1 MKVLHNE
8 SLKEYTTIRIGG
20 IAKNFYIPESRN
32 ELISLLKIL
41 KDKKYYILGGGSNL
55 LINDKKVFENVISVK
70 SFDKSIKSLGYGIY
84 YVGASVR
91 IQKLIDTINSHG
103 YGGIEYLYSVP
114 GLVGGAIAMNA
125 GRGKKYKS
133 SISDYI
139 IDVHAYIDGDIKILN
154 KEECCFDYRNSIFKN
169 KNYVILGSTF
179 KFEQIDIEESTKRRF
194 ERLKLVKNKQDRS
207 KYNFGTVFMQG
218 DPRIMLLMKRI
229 HPGYKNGV
237 AFSRKTSNWL
247 INYGEGTY
255 EQAIKLIRRVQL
267 LHKILGK
274 KAIPEVIIWE

>member
-114 GLVGGAIAMNA
+114 GLVGGTIAMNA